1 MCVCVCVGFGV
12 RCLVHLCISAY
23 CLPCRHSDDIMAHD
37 RQMTERI
44 PPVFFTDREIARVVK
59 DEGKEMMETRA
70 AVWVGSTD
78 RE

>member
-1 MCVCVCVGFGV
+1 MCLCVCWGWGQVPGAFVY
-12 RCLVHLCISAY
+12 SAY